1 MTDYPSFAPQ
11 HGSDPNKPKEQ
22 TRIMPDMMYSAPT
35 NSYSYYNEP
44 KIDKQTEK
52 SDNPNSSNL
61 LDRMATE
68 HTASN
73 TRAVIA
79 VILLGAIAPVAM
91 ISLFFTI
98 LGTTQN
104 MRTTVSAMA
113 CVISAL
119 SIAAIVMAMLNMRKN
134 AMASIAIIIAL
145 IVQMGVVL
153 YTAYAFQDISRS
165 VKTMMVKETEK
176 TIQDEIKYRLDSATR
191 SIDRAKSSLQDKS
204 QAYKD
209 LYERLK
215 QSSQDQINALRK
227 KFDEVKDK
235 LSKQAQT
242 PAPAPAPV
250 PRQQPRQQ
258 PQQTP
263 PSSQPNQSN
272 PSKQQSDSSVVDK
285 AKETIKEIGKNV
297 KDSINNK

>member
-44 KIDKQTEK
+44 KVDKK
-52 SDNPNSSNL
+52 SEESNSSNL

-113 CVISAL
+113 CIISVL

-134 AMASIAIIIAL
+134 AMASIAIVIAL
-145 IVQMGVVL
+145 IVQMSVVL

-242 PAPAPAPV
+242 PAPQPQPV
-250 PRQQPRQQ
+250 PRQQWHQQ

-263 PSSQPNQSN
+263 PSSQQNQSN

>member
-1 MTDYPSFAPQ
+1 MADYPSFAPQ

-44 KIDKQTEK
+44 KVDKKPEE
-52 SDNPNSSNL
+52 PNSSNL

-113 CVISAL
+113 CIISVL

-134 AMASIAIIIAL
+134 AMASIAIVIAL
-145 IVQMGVVL
+145 IVQMSVVL

-242 PAPAPAPV
+242 PAPQPQPV
-250 PRQQPRQQ
+250 PRQQWHQQ

-272 PSKQQSDSSVVDK
+272 PSKQQSDQLIDK
-285 AKETIKEIGKNV
+285 AKDVIKEVGKNV

>member
-1 MTDYPSFAPQ
+1 
-11 HGSDPNKPKEQ
+11 
-22 TRIMPDMMYSAPT
+22 MPDMMYSAPT

-44 KIDKQTEK
+44 KVDEQTEQPK
-52 SDNPNSSNL
+52 ANSSSNL
-61 LDRMATE
+61 LDRMSTE

-79 VILLGAIAPVAM
+79 VILLGAIAPVTM

-104 MRTTVSAMA
+104 MRTTVSIMA
-113 CVISAL
+113 GIISVL
-119 SIAAIVMAMLNMRKN
+119 SIGAIVMAMLNMRKN
-134 AMASIAIIIAL
+134 AMASIAIVIAL
-145 IVQMGVVL
+145 IVQMSVVL

-176 TIQDEIKYRLDSATR
+176 TIEDEIKYRLDSATR

-209 LYERLK
+209 LYEKLK

-235 LSKQAQT
+235 LSKQVQT
-242 PAPAPAPV
+242 PAPQPQPV
-250 PRQQPRQQ
+250 PRQQWHQQ

-272 PSKQQSDSSVVDK
+272 PSKQSDQLVDK

>member
-11 HGSDPNKPKEQ
+11 HSSDPNKPKEQ

-44 KIDKQTEK
+44 KVDKKPEE
-52 SDNPNSSNL
+52 SNSSNL

-79 VILLGAIAPVAM
+79 VILLGAIAPVTM

-104 MRTTVSAMA
+104 MRTTVSIMA
-113 CVISAL
+113 GIISVIS
-119 SIAAIVMAMLNMRKN
+119 IGAIVMAMLNMRKN
-134 AMASIAIIIAL
+134 AMASIAIVIAL
-145 IVQMGVVL
+145 IVQMSVVL

-176 TIQDEIKYRLDSATR
+176 TIEDEIKYRLDSATR

-209 LYERLK
+209 LYEKLK

-235 LSKQAQT
+235 LSKQVQT
-242 PAPAPAPV
+242 PAPQSQPV
-250 PRQQPRQQ
+250 PRQQWHQQ

-263 PSSQPNQSN
+263 PSSQQNQSN
-272 PSKQQSDSSVVDK
+272 PSKQQSDQSVVDK
-285 AKETIKEIGKNV
+285 AKDVIKEVGKNV

>member
-1 MTDYPSFAPQ
+1 MADYPSFAPQ
-11 HGSDPNKPKEQ
+11 HSSDPNKPKEQ

-44 KIDKQTEK
+44 KVDKKPEE
-52 SDNPNSSNL
+52 SNSSNL

-79 VILLGAIAPVAM
+79 VILLGAIAPVTM

-104 MRTTVSAMA
+104 MRTTVSIMA
-113 CVISAL
+113 GIISVIS
-119 SIAAIVMAMLNMRKN
+119 IGAIVMAMLNMRKN
-134 AMASIAIIIAL
+134 AMASIAIVIAL
-145 IVQMGVVL
+145 IVQMSVVL

-176 TIQDEIKYRLDSATR
+176 TIEDEIKYRLDSATR

-209 LYERLK
+209 LYEKLK

-242 PAPAPAPV
+242 PAPQPQPV
-250 PRQQPRQQ
+250 PRQQWHQQ

-263 PSSQPNQSN
+263 PSSQQNQSN
-272 PSKQQSDSSVVDK
+272 PSKQQSDQSMVDK
-285 AKETIKEIGKNV
+285 AKDVIKEVGKNV

>member
-11 HGSDPNKPKEQ
+11 HSSDPNKPKEQ

-44 KIDKQTEK
+44 KVDKQTEK
-52 SDNPNSSNL
+52 SDNPDSNL

-113 CVISAL
+113 CIISVL

-134 AMASIAIIIAL
+134 AMVSIAIVIAL
-145 IVQMGVVL
+145 IVQMSVVL

-215 QSSQDQINALRK
+215 QSSQNQINALRQ

-235 LSKQAQT
+235 LNK
-242 PAPAPAPV
+242 PAPAPQAPQPQPV
-250 PRQQPRQQ
+250 PRQQWHQQ

-263 PSSQPNQSN
+263 PSSQQNQSN
-272 PSKQQSDSSVVDK
+272 PSKQSDQLVDK
-285 AKETIKEIGKNV
+285 AKDVIKEVGKNV

>member
-1 MTDYPSFAPQ
+1 MADYPSFAPQ

-44 KIDKQTEK
+44 KVDKKPEE
-52 SDNPNSSNL
+52 SNSSNL

-113 CVISAL
+113 CIISVL

-134 AMASIAIIIAL
+134 AMASIAIVIAL
-145 IVQMGVVL
+145 IVQMSVVL
-153 YTAYAFQDISRS
+153 YTAYAFQDISHS

-176 TIQDEIKYRLDSATR
+176 TIQDKIKYRLDSATR

-242 PAPAPAPV
+242 PAPQPQPV
-250 PRQQPRQQ
+250 PRQQWHQQ

-263 PSSQPNQSN
+263 PSSQQNQSN
-272 PSKQQSDSSVVDK
+272 PSKQSDQLVDK
-285 AKETIKEIGKNV
+285 AKDVIKEVGKNV

>member
-44 KIDKQTEK
+44 KVDKKPEE
-52 SDNPNSSNL
+52 SNSSNL

-79 VILLGAIAPVAM
+79 VILLGAIAPVTM

-104 MRTTVSAMA
+104 MRTTMSIMA
-113 CVISAL
+113 GIISVIS
-119 SIAAIVMAMLNMRKN
+119 IGAIVMAMLNMRKN

-145 IVQMGVVL
+145 IVQMSVVL

-176 TIQDEIKYRLDSATR
+176 TIEDEIKYRLDSATR

-209 LYERLK
+209 LYEKLK

-235 LSKQAQT
+235 LSKQVQT
-242 PAPAPAPV
+242 PAPQPQPV
-250 PRQQPRQQ
+250 PHQQWHQQ

-263 PSSQPNQSN
+263 PSSQQNQSN
-272 PSKQQSDSSVVDK
+272 PSKQSDSSVVDK

>member
-11 HGSDPNKPKEQ
+11 HSSDPNKPKEQ

-44 KIDKQTEK
+44 KVDKKPEE
-52 SDNPNSSNL
+52 SNSSNL

-79 VILLGAIAPVAM
+79 VILLGAIAPVTM

-104 MRTTVSAMA
+104 MRTTVSIMA
-113 CVISAL
+113 GIISVIS
-119 SIAAIVMAMLNMRKN
+119 IGAIVMAMLNMRKN
-134 AMASIAIIIAL
+134 AMASIAIVIAL
-145 IVQMGVVL
+145 IVQMSVVL

-176 TIQDEIKYRLDSATR
+176 TIEDEIKYRLDSATR

-209 LYERLK
+209 LYEKLK

-235 LSKQAQT
+235 LSKQAQ
-242 PAPAPAPV
+242 APAPQPQPV
-250 PRQQPRQQ
+250 PRQQWHQQ

-263 PSSQPNQSN
+263 PSSQQNQSN
-272 PSKQQSDSSVVDK
+272 PSKQSDQSMVDK
-285 AKETIKEIGKNV
+285 AKDVIKEVGKNV

>member
-35 NSYSYYNEP
+35 NSYNYYNEP
-44 KIDKQTEK
+44 KVDKKPEE
-52 SDNPNSSNL
+52 SNSSNL

-104 MRTTVSAMA
+104 MRTTVSTMA
-113 CVISAL
+113 CIISVL

-134 AMASIAIIIAL
+134 AMASIAIVIAL
-145 IVQMGVVL
+145 IVQMSVVL

-176 TIQDEIKYRLDSATR
+176 TIEDEIKYRLDSATR
-191 SIDRAKSSLQDKS
+191 SIDRAKSSLQDNS

-215 QSSQDQINALRK
+215 QSSQDQINALRR

-250 PRQQPRQQ
+250 PRQQWHQQ

-263 PSSQPNQSN
+263 PSSQQNQSN

-297 KDSINNK
+297 KDTINNK

>member
-11 HGSDPNKPKEQ
+11 HSSDPNKPKEQ

-44 KIDKQTEK
+44 KVDKKPDE
-52 SDNPNSSNL
+52 SNSSNL
-61 LDRMATE
+61 LDRMSTE

-113 CVISAL
+113 CIISVL

-134 AMASIAIIIAL
+134 AMASIAIVIAL
-145 IVQMGVVL
+145 IVQMSVVL

-176 TIQDEIKYRLDSATR
+176 TIEDEIKYRLDSATR

-209 LYERLK
+209 LYEKLK

-235 LSKQAQT
+235 LSKQVQT
-242 PAPAPAPV
+242 PAPQPQPV
-250 PRQQPRQQ
+250 PRQQWHQQ

-263 PSSQPNQSN
+263 PSSQQNQSN
-272 PSKQQSDSSVVDK
+272 PSKQQSDQSMVDK
-285 AKETIKEIGKNV
+285 AKDVIKEVGKNV

>member
-44 KIDKQTEK
+44 KVDEK
-52 SDNPNSSNL
+52 SDKPDSSNL

-104 MRTTVSAMA
+104 MRTTVSTMA
-113 CVISAL
+113 CIISVL
-119 SIAAIVMAMLNMRKN
+119 SIAAIVMALLNMRKN
-134 AMASIAIIIAL
+134 AMASIAIVIAL
-145 IVQMGVVL
+145 IVQMSVVL

-176 TIQDEIKYRLDSATR
+176 TIEDEIKYRLDSATR

-250 PRQQPRQQ
+250 PRQQWHQQ

-263 PSSQPNQSN
+263 PSSQQNQSN
-272 PSKQQSDSSVVDK
+272 PSKQSDSSVVDK

>member
-44 KIDKQTEK
+44 KVDKK
-52 SDNPNSSNL
+52 SDNSDSSNL

-79 VILLGAIAPVAM
+79 VILLSAIAPVAM

-104 MRTTVSAMA
+104 MRTTVSIMA
-113 CVISAL
+113 CIISVL
-119 SIAAIVMAMLNMRKN
+119 SIGTIVMAMLNMRKN
-134 AMASIAIIIAL
+134 AMASIAIVIAL
-145 IVQMGVVL
+145 IVQMSVVL

-176 TIQDEIKYRLDSATR
+176 TIEDEIKYRLDNATR

-209 LYERLK
+209 LYEKLK

-235 LSKQAQT
+235 LSKATQPAPQPQRQQQVT
-242 PAPAPAPV
+242 PAPAP
-250 PRQQPRQQ
+250 Q
-258 PQQTP
+258 PQHQP
-263 PSSQPNQSN
+263 QPNQPNQSN
-272 PSKQQSDSSVVDK
+272 PSKQSDQLVDK
-285 AKETIKEIGKNV
+285 AKDVIKEVGKNV

>member
-1 MTDYPSFAPQ
+1 MADYPSFAPQ
-11 HGSDPNKPKEQ
+11 HSSDPNKPKEQ

-44 KIDKQTEK
+44 KVDKK
-52 SDNPNSSNL
+52 SEESNSSNL
-61 LDRMATE
+61 LDRMSTE

-79 VILLGAIAPVAM
+79 VILLGAIAPVTM

-104 MRTTVSAMA
+104 MRTTVSIMA
-113 CVISAL
+113 GIISVL

-134 AMASIAIIIAL
+134 AMASIAIVIAL
-145 IVQMGVVL
+145 IVQMSVVL

-176 TIQDEIKYRLDSATR
+176 TIEDEIKYRLDSATR

-209 LYERLK
+209 LYEKLK

-242 PAPAPAPV
+242 PAPQPQPV
-250 PRQQPRQQ
+250 PRQQWHQQ

-272 PSKQQSDSSVVDK
+272 PSKQQSDQLIDK
-285 AKETIKEIGKNV
+285 AKDVIKEVGKNV

>member
-44 KIDKQTEK
+44 KVDEQTEQPK
-52 SDNPNSSNL
+52 ANSSSNL
-61 LDRMATE
+61 LDRMSTE

-134 AMASIAIIIAL
+134 AMASIAIVIAL
-145 IVQMGVVL
+145 IVQMSVVL

-176 TIQDEIKYRLDSATR
+176 TIEDEIKYRLDSATR

-209 LYERLK
+209 LYEKLK

-235 LSKQAQT
+235 LSKQVQT
-242 PAPAPAPV
+242 PAPQPQPV
-250 PRQQPRQQ
+250 PRQQWHQQ

-263 PSSQPNQSN
+263 PSSQQNQSN
-272 PSKQQSDSSVVDK
+272 PSKQSDQSMVDK
-285 AKETIKEIGKNV
+285 AKDVIKEVGKNV

>member
-1 MTDYPSFAPQ
+1 MTNYPSFAPQ

-44 KIDKQTEK
+44 KVDEQTEQPK
-52 SDNPNSSNL
+52 ANSSSNL
-61 LDRMATE
+61 LDRMSTE

-79 VILLGAIAPVAM
+79 VILLGAIAPVTM

-104 MRTTVSAMA
+104 MRTTVSIMA
-113 CVISAL
+113 GIISVIS
-119 SIAAIVMAMLNMRKN
+119 IGAIIMAMLNMRKN
-134 AMASIAIIIAL
+134 AMASIAIVIAL
-145 IVQMGVVL
+145 IVQMSVVL

-176 TIQDEIKYRLDSATR
+176 TIEDEIKYRLDSATR

-209 LYERLK
+209 LYEKLK

-235 LSKQAQT
+235 LSKQVQT
-242 PAPAPAPV
+242 PAPQPQPV
-250 PRQQPRQQ
+250 PRQQWHQQ

-263 PSSQPNQSN
+263 PSSQQNQSN
-272 PSKQQSDSSVVDK
+272 PSKQSDQSMVDK
-285 AKETIKEIGKNV
+285 AKDVIKEVGKNV

>member
-11 HGSDPNKPKEQ
+11 YGSDPNKPKEQ

-44 KIDKQTEK
+44 KVDKKPEE
-52 SDNPNSSNL
+52 SNSSNL

-104 MRTTVSAMA
+104 MRTTVSSMA
-113 CVISAL
+113 CIISVL

-134 AMASIAIIIAL
+134 AMASIAIVIAL
-145 IVQMGVVL
+145 IVQMSIVL

-176 TIQDEIKYRLDSATR
+176 TIQDEIQYRLDSATR

-235 LSKQAQT
+235 LSKQVQT
-242 PAPAPAPV
+242 PAPQPQPV
-250 PRQQPRQQ
+250 PRQQWHQQ

-263 PSSQPNQSN
+263 PSSQQNQSN
-272 PSKQQSDSSVVDK
+272 PSKQSDQLVDK
-285 AKETIKEIGKNV
+285 AKDVIKEVGKNV

>member
-44 KIDKQTEK
+44 KVDEK
-52 SDNPNSSNL
+52 PEESNSSNL

-113 CVISAL
+113 CIISVL

-134 AMASIAIIIAL
+134 AMASIAIVIAL
-145 IVQMGVVL
+145 IVQMSVVL
-153 YTAYAFQDISRS
+153 YTAYAFQDIYRS

-235 LSKQAQT
+235 LSKQVQT
-242 PAPAPAPV
+242 PAPVPAPV
-250 PRQQPRQQ
+250 PRQQPHQQ
-258 PQQTP
+258 LQQTP
-263 PSSQPNQSN
+263 PSSQQNQSN

-285 AKETIKEIGKNV
+285 AKDVIKEVGKNV

>member
-1 MTDYPSFAPQ
+1 MADYPSFAPQ
-11 HGSDPNKPKEQ
+11 HSSDPNKPKEQ

-44 KIDKQTEK
+44 KVDEK
-52 SDNPNSSNL
+52 PEESNSSNL

-79 VILLGAIAPVAM
+79 VILLGAIAPVTM

-104 MRTTVSAMA
+104 MRTTVSIMA
-113 CVISAL
+113 GIISVL
-119 SIAAIVMAMLNMRKN
+119 SIGAIVMAMLNMRKN

-145 IVQMGVVL
+145 IVQMSVVL

-176 TIQDEIKYRLDSATR
+176 TIEDEIKYRLDSATR

-209 LYERLK
+209 LYEKLK

-235 LSKQAQT
+235 LSKQVQT
-242 PAPAPAPV
+242 PAPQPQPV
-250 PRQQPRQQ
+250 PRQQWHQQ

-263 PSSQPNQSN
+263 PSSQQNQSN
-272 PSKQQSDSSVVDK
+272 PSKQSDSSVVDK

>member
-11 HGSDPNKPKEQ
+11 HSSDPNKPKEQ

-44 KIDKQTEK
+44 KVDEKQDKR
-52 SDNPNSSNL
+52 DSSNP

-79 VILLGAIAPVAM
+79 VILLGAIAPVTM

-104 MRTTVSAMA
+104 MRTTVSIMA
-113 CVISAL
+113 GIISVL
-119 SIAAIVMAMLNMRKN
+119 SIGAIVMAMLNMRKN
-134 AMASIAIIIAL
+134 AMASIAIVIAL
-145 IVQMGVVL
+145 IVQMSVVL

-176 TIQDEIKYRLDSATR
+176 TIEDEIKYRLDSATR

-209 LYERLK
+209 LYEKLK

-227 KFDEVKDK
+227 KFDEVKNK
-235 LSKQAQT
+235 LSKQVQT
-242 PAPAPAPV
+242 PAPQPQPV
-250 PRQQPRQQ
+250 PRQQWHQQ

-263 PSSQPNQSN
+263 PSSQQNQSN
-272 PSKQQSDSSVVDK
+272 PSKQSDQSMVDK
-285 AKETIKEIGKNV
+285 AKDVIKEVGKNV

>member
-1 MTDYPSFAPQ
+1 MADYPSFAPQ

-44 KIDKQTEK
+44 KVDKKPEE
-52 SDNPNSSNL
+52 SNSSNL

-113 CVISAL
+113 CIISVL

-134 AMASIAIIIAL
+134 AMASIAIVIAL
-145 IVQMGVVL
+145 IVQMSVVL

-215 QSSQDQINALRK
+215 QSSQDQINALRQ

-242 PAPAPAPV
+242 PAPQPQPV
-250 PRQQPRQQ
+250 PRQQWHQQ

-263 PSSQPNQSN
+263 PSS
-272 PSKQQSDSSVVDK
+272 QSDSSVVDK

>member
-11 HGSDPNKPKEQ
+11 HSSDPNKPKEQ

-35 NSYSYYNEP
+35 NSYNYYNEP
-44 KIDKQTEK
+44 KVDKKPEE
-52 SDNPNSSNL
+52 SNSSNL
-61 LDRMATE
+61 LDRMSTE

-79 VILLGAIAPVAM
+79 VILLGAIAPVTM

-104 MRTTVSAMA
+104 MRTTVSIMA
-113 CVISAL
+113 GIISVIS
-119 SIAAIVMAMLNMRKN
+119 IGAIVMAMLNMRKN
-134 AMASIAIIIAL
+134 AMASIAIVIAL
-145 IVQMGVVL
+145 IVQMSVVL

-176 TIQDEIKYRLDSATR
+176 TIEDEIKYRLDSATR

-209 LYERLK
+209 LYEKLK

-235 LSKQAQT
+235 LSKQVQT
-242 PAPAPAPV
+242 PTPQPQPV
-250 PRQQPRQQ
+250 PRQQWHQQ

-263 PSSQPNQSN
+263 PSSQQNQSN
-272 PSKQQSDSSVVDK
+272 PSKQSDQSMIDK
-285 AKETIKEIGKNV
+285 AKDVIKEVGKNV

>member
-44 KIDKQTEK
+44 KVDEK
-52 SDNPNSSNL
+52 PEESNSSNL

-113 CVISAL
+113 CIISVL

-134 AMASIAIIIAL
+134 AMASIAIVIAL

-176 TIQDEIKYRLDSATR
+176 TIEDEIKYRLDSATR

-235 LSKQAQT
+235 LSKQVQT

-250 PRQQPRQQ
+250 PRQQWHQQ

-263 PSSQPNQSN
+263 PSSQQNQSN

-285 AKETIKEIGKNV
+285 AKDVIKEVGKNV

>member
-1 MTDYPSFAPQ
+1 MADYPSFAPQ

-44 KIDKQTEK
+44 KVDEK
-52 SDNPNSSNL
+52 PEESNSSNL
-61 LDRMATE
+61 LDRMSTE

-79 VILLGAIAPVAM
+79 VILLGAIAPATM

-104 MRTTVSAMA
+104 MRTTVSIMA
-113 CVISAL
+113 GIISVL
-119 SIAAIVMAMLNMRKN
+119 SIGAIVMAMLNMRKN
-134 AMASIAIIIAL
+134 AMASIAIVIAL
-145 IVQMGVVL
+145 IVQMSVVL

-176 TIQDEIKYRLDSATR
+176 TIEDEIKYHLDSATR
-191 SIDRAKSSLQDKS
+191 SIDRTKSSLQDKS

-209 LYERLK
+209 LYEKLK

-235 LSKQAQT
+235 LSKQVQT
-242 PAPAPAPV
+242 PAPQPQPV
-250 PRQQPRQQ
+250 PRQQWHQQ

-263 PSSQPNQSN
+263 PSSQQNQSN
-272 PSKQQSDSSVVDK
+272 PSKQSDQLVDK
-285 AKETIKEIGKNV
+285 AKDVIKEVGKNV
-297 KDSINNK
+297 KDTINNK

>member
-1 MTDYPSFAPQ
+1 MADYPSFAPQ

-35 NSYSYYNEP
+35 NSYNYYNEP
-44 KIDKQTEK
+44 KVDKKPEE
-52 SDNPNSSNL
+52 SNSSNL

-113 CVISAL
+113 CIISVL

-134 AMASIAIIIAL
+134 AMASIAIVIAL
-145 IVQMGVVL
+145 IVQMSVVL

-176 TIQDEIKYRLDSATR
+176 TIEDEIKYRLDSATR
-191 SIDRAKSSLQDKS
+191 SIDRAKRSLQDKS

-235 LSKQAQT
+235 LSKQVQT
-242 PAPAPAPV
+242 PAPQPQPV
-250 PRQQPRQQ
+250 PRQQWHQQ

-263 PSSQPNQSN
+263 PSSQQNQSN

>member
-1 MTDYPSFAPQ
+1 MADYPSFAPQ

-44 KIDKQTEK
+44 KVDEQTEQPK
-52 SDNPNSSNL
+52 ANSSSNL

-79 VILLGAIAPVAM
+79 VILLGAIAPVTM

-104 MRTTVSAMA
+104 MRTTVSIMA
-113 CVISAL
+113 GIISVL
-119 SIAAIVMAMLNMRKN
+119 SIGAIVMAMLNMRKN
-134 AMASIAIIIAL
+134 AMASIAIVIAL
-145 IVQMGVVL
+145 IVQMSVVL

-176 TIQDEIKYRLDSATR
+176 TIEDEIKYRLDSATR

-209 LYERLK
+209 LYEKLK

-235 LSKQAQT
+235 LSKQVQT
-242 PAPAPAPV
+242 PAPQPQPV
-250 PRQQPRQQ
+250 PRQQWHQQ

-263 PSSQPNQSN
+263 PSSQQSQSN
-272 PSKQQSDSSVVDK
+272 PSKQQSDQSMVDK
-285 AKETIKEIGKNV
+285 AKDVIKEVGKNV

>member
-1 MTDYPSFAPQ
+1 MADYPSFAPQ
-11 HGSDPNKPKEQ
+11 HSSDPNKPKEQ

-44 KIDKQTEK
+44 KVDKK
-52 SDNPNSSNL
+52 SEESNSSNL
-61 LDRMATE
+61 LDRMSTE

-119 SIAAIVMAMLNMRKN
+119 SIGAIVMAMLNMRKN
-134 AMASIAIIIAL
+134 TMASIAIVIAL
-145 IVQMGVVL
+145 IVQMSVVL

-176 TIQDEIKYRLDSATR
+176 TIEDEIKYRLDSATR

-242 PAPAPAPV
+242 PAPQPQPV
-250 PRQQPRQQ
+250 PRQQWHQQ

-272 PSKQQSDSSVVDK
+272 PSKQQSDQLIDK
-285 AKETIKEIGKNV
+285 AKDVIKEVGKNV
-297 KDSINNK
+297 KNSINNK

>member
-1 MTDYPSFAPQ
+1 MADYPSFAPQ
-11 HGSDPNKPKEQ
+11 HSSDPNKPKEQ

-44 KIDKQTEK
+44 KVDKKPEE
-52 SDNPNSSNL
+52 SNSSNL

-113 CVISAL
+113 CIISIL

-134 AMASIAIIIAL
+134 AMASIAIVIAL
-145 IVQMGVVL
+145 IVQMSVVL

-235 LSKQAQT
+235 LSKQVQT
-242 PAPAPAPV
+242 PAPQQQPV
-250 PRQQPRQQ
+250 QRQQWHQQ

-263 PSSQPNQSN
+263 PSSQQNQSN

-297 KDSINNK
+297 KNTINNK

>member
-1 MTDYPSFAPQ
+1 MADYPSFAPQ

-35 NSYSYYNEP
+35 NSYSYYNES
-44 KIDKQTEK
+44 KVDKKPEE
-52 SDNPNSSNL
+52 SNSSNL

-79 VILLGAIAPVAM
+79 VILLGAITPVAM

-104 MRTTVSAMA
+104 MRTTVSVMA
-113 CVISAL
+113 CIISVL

-134 AMASIAIIIAL
+134 AMASIAIVIAL
-145 IVQMGVVL
+145 IVQMSVVL

-176 TIQDEIKYRLDSATR
+176 TIQDEIKYRLDNATR

-235 LSKQAQT
+235 LSKQVQT

-272 PSKQQSDSSVVDK
+272 PSKQQSDQLIDK
-285 AKETIKEIGKNV
+285 AKDVIKEVGKNV

>member
-1 MTDYPSFAPQ
+1 
-11 HGSDPNKPKEQ
+11 
-22 TRIMPDMMYSAPT
+22 MPDMMYSAPT

-44 KIDKQTEK
+44 KVDEQTEQPK
-52 SDNPNSSNL
+52 ANSSSNL

-79 VILLGAIAPVAM
+79 VILLGAIAPVTM

-104 MRTTVSAMA
+104 MRTTVSIMA
-113 CVISAL
+113 GIISVL
-119 SIAAIVMAMLNMRKN
+119 SIGAIVMAMLNMRKN
-134 AMASIAIIIAL
+134 AMASIAIVIAL
-145 IVQMGVVL
+145 IVQMSVVL

-176 TIQDEIKYRLDSATR
+176 TIEDEIKYRLDSATR

-209 LYERLK
+209 LYEKLK

-235 LSKQAQT
+235 LSKQVQT

-250 PRQQPRQQ
+250 PRQQWHQQ

-272 PSKQQSDSSVVDK
+272 PSKQSDQSMVDK
-285 AKETIKEIGKNV
+285 AKDVIKEVGKNV

>member
-44 KIDKQTEK
+44 KVDKK
-52 SDNPNSSNL
+52 SDNSDSSNL

-91 ISLFFTI
+91 ISLFFAI
-98 LGTTQN
+98 LGATQN

-113 CVISAL
+113 CIISVL

-134 AMASIAIIIAL
+134 AMASIAIVIAL
-145 IVQMGVVL
+145 IVQMSVVL

-176 TIQDEIKYRLDSATR
+176 TIEDEIKYRLDSATR

-235 LSKQAQT
+235 LSKQVQT
-242 PAPAPAPV
+242 PAPQPQPV
-250 PRQQPRQQ
+250 PRQQWHQQ

-272 PSKQQSDSSVVDK
+272 PSKQQSDQLIDK
-285 AKETIKEIGKNV
+285 AKDVIKEVGKNV

>member
-11 HGSDPNKPKEQ
+11 HSSDPNKPKEQ

-44 KIDKQTEK
+44 KVDEKQDKR
-52 SDNPNSSNL
+52 DSSNP

-79 VILLGAIAPVAM
+79 VILLGAIAPVTM

-104 MRTTVSAMA
+104 MRTTVSIMA
-113 CVISAL
+113 GIISVL
-119 SIAAIVMAMLNMRKN
+119 SIGAIVMAMLNMRKN
-134 AMASIAIIIAL
+134 AMASIAIVIAL
-145 IVQMGVVL
+145 IVQMSVVL

-176 TIQDEIKYRLDSATR
+176 TIEDEIKYRLDSATR

-209 LYERLK
+209 LYEKLK

-235 LSKQAQT
+235 LSKQVQT
-242 PAPAPAPV
+242 PAPQPQPV
-250 PRQQPRQQ
+250 PRQQWHQQ

-263 PSSQPNQSN
+263 PSSQQNQSN
-272 PSKQQSDSSVVDK
+272 PSKQSDQSMVDK
-285 AKETIKEIGKNV
+285 AKDVIKEVGKNV

>member
-1 MTDYPSFAPQ
+1 
-11 HGSDPNKPKEQ
+11 
-22 TRIMPDMMYSAPT
+22 MPDMMYSAPT

-44 KIDKQTEK
+44 KVDKKPEE
-52 SDNPNSSNL
+52 SNSSNL

-79 VILLGAIAPVAM
+79 VILLGAIAPVTM

-104 MRTTVSAMA
+104 MRTTVSIMA
-113 CVISAL
+113 GIISVIS
-119 SIAAIVMAMLNMRKN
+119 IGAIVMAMLNMRKN
-134 AMASIAIIIAL
+134 AMASIAIVIAL
-145 IVQMGVVL
+145 IVQMSVVL

-176 TIQDEIKYRLDSATR
+176 TIEDEIKYRLDSATR

-209 LYERLK
+209 LYEKLK

-235 LSKQAQT
+235 LSKQVQT
-242 PAPAPAPV
+242 PAPQSQPV
-250 PRQQPRQQ
+250 PRQQWHQQ

-263 PSSQPNQSN
+263 PSSQQNQSN
-272 PSKQQSDSSVVDK
+272 PSKQQSDQSVVDK
-285 AKETIKEIGKNV
+285 AKDVIKEVGKNV

>member
-1 MTDYPSFAPQ
+1 MANYPSFAPQ
-11 HGSDPNKPKEQ
+11 HSSDPNKPKEQ

-44 KIDKQTEK
+44 KVDEKQDKR
-52 SDNPNSSNL
+52 DSSNP

-79 VILLGAIAPVAM
+79 VILLGAIAPVTM

-104 MRTTVSAMA
+104 MRTTVSIMA
-113 CVISAL
+113 GIISAL
-119 SIAAIVMAMLNMRKN
+119 SIGAIVMAMLNMRKN
-134 AMASIAIIIAL
+134 AMASIAIVIAL
-145 IVQMGVVL
+145 IVQMSVVL

-176 TIQDEIKYRLDSATR
+176 TIEDEIKYRLDSATR

-209 LYERLK
+209 LYEKLK

-235 LSKQAQT
+235 LSKQVQT
-242 PAPAPAPV
+242 PAPQPQPV
-250 PRQQPRQQ
+250 PRQQWHQQ

-263 PSSQPNQSN
+263 PNSQQNQSN
-272 PSKQQSDSSVVDK
+272 PSKQSDQSMVDK
-285 AKETIKEIGKNV
+285 AKDVIKEVGKNV

>member
-11 HGSDPNKPKEQ
+11 HSSDPNKPKEQ

-44 KIDKQTEK
+44 KVDKKPEE
-52 SDNPNSSNL
+52 SNSSNL
-61 LDRMATE
+61 LDRMSTE

-113 CVISAL
+113 CIISVL

-134 AMASIAIIIAL
+134 AMASIAIVIAL
-145 IVQMGVVL
+145 IVQMSVVL

-235 LSKQAQT
+235 LSKQVQT
-242 PAPAPAPV
+242 PAPQPQPV
-250 PRQQPRQQ
+250 PRQQ

-272 PSKQQSDSSVVDK
+272 PSKQQSDSVVDK
-285 AKETIKEIGKNV
+285 AKDVIKEVGKNV

>member
-44 KIDKQTEK
+44 KVDEQTEQPK
-52 SDNPNSSNL
+52 ANSSSNL

-79 VILLGAIAPVAM
+79 VILLGAIAPVTM

-104 MRTTVSAMA
+104 MRTTVSIMA
-113 CVISAL
+113 GIISVL
-119 SIAAIVMAMLNMRKN
+119 SIGAIVMAMLNMRKN
-134 AMASIAIIIAL
+134 AMASIAIVIAL
-145 IVQMGVVL
+145 IVQMSVVL

-176 TIQDEIKYRLDSATR
+176 TIEDEIKYCLDSATR

-209 LYERLK
+209 LYEKLK

-235 LSKQAQT
+235 LSKQVQT
-242 PAPAPAPV
+242 PAPQPQPV
-250 PRQQPRQQ
+250 PRQQWHQQ

-263 PSSQPNQSN
+263 PSSQQSQSN
-272 PSKQQSDSSVVDK
+272 PSKQQSDQSMVDK
-285 AKETIKEIGKNV
+285 AKDVIKEVGKNV

>member
-35 NSYSYYNEP
+35 NSYNYYNEP
-44 KIDKQTEK
+44 KVDKQTKK
-52 SDNPNSSNL
+52 SDNPDSSNL

-113 CVISAL
+113 CIISVL

-134 AMASIAIIIAL
+134 AMASIAIVIAL
-145 IVQMGVVL
+145 IVQMSVVL

-176 TIQDEIKYRLDSATR
+176 TIEDEIKYRLDSATR

-209 LYERLK
+209 LYEKLK

-235 LSKQAQT
+235 LSKQVQT
-242 PAPAPAPV
+242 PAPQPQPV
-250 PRQQPRQQ
+250 PRQQWHQQ

-272 PSKQQSDSSVVDK
+272 PPKQQSDSSVVDK
-285 AKETIKEIGKNV
+285 AKETIKEVGKNV
-297 KDSINNK
+297 KDAINNK

>member
-1 MTDYPSFAPQ
+1 MADYPSFAPQ

-44 KIDKQTEK
+44 KVDKKPEE
-52 SDNPNSSNL
+52 SNSSNL

-104 MRTTVSAMA
+104 MRTTVSTMA
-113 CVISAL
+113 CIISVL

-134 AMASIAIIIAL
+134 AMASIAIVIAL
-145 IVQMGVVL
+145 IVQMSVVL

-209 LYERLK
+209 LYEKLK
-215 QSSQDQINALRK
+215 QSSQDQINALRR
-227 KFDEVKDK
+227 KFDEVRDK

-250 PRQQPRQQ
+250 PRQQWHQQ

-285 AKETIKEIGKNV
+285 AKDVIKEVGKNV

>member
-44 KIDKQTEK
+44 KVDEKQDKR
-52 SDNPNSSNL
+52 DSSNL

-113 CVISAL
+113 CIISVL

-134 AMASIAIIIAL
+134 AMASIAIVIAL
-145 IVQMGVVL
+145 IVQMSVVL

-242 PAPAPAPV
+242 PAPQPQPV
-250 PRQQPRQQ
+250 PRQQWHQQ

-272 PSKQQSDSSVVDK
+272 PSKQQSDQLIDK
-285 AKETIKEIGKNV
+285 AKDVIKEVGKNV

>member
-1 MTDYPSFAPQ
+1 MADYPSFAPQ
-11 HGSDPNKPKEQ
+11 HSSDPNKPKEQ

-44 KIDKQTEK
+44 KVNEKQDKR
-52 SDNPNSSNL
+52 DSSNL
-61 LDRMATE
+61 LDRMSTE

-79 VILLGAIAPVAM
+79 VILLGAIAPVTM

-104 MRTTVSAMA
+104 MRTTVSIMA
-113 CVISAL
+113 GIISVL
-119 SIAAIVMAMLNMRKN
+119 SIGAIVMAMLNMRKN
-134 AMASIAIIIAL
+134 AMASIAIVIAL
-145 IVQMGVVL
+145 IVQMSVVL

-176 TIQDEIKYRLDSATR
+176 TIEDEIKYRLDSATR

-209 LYERLK
+209 LYEKLK

-235 LSKQAQT
+235 LSKQAQ
-242 PAPAPAPV
+242 APAPQPQPV
-250 PRQQPRQQ
+250 PRQQWHQQ

-263 PSSQPNQSN
+263 PSSQQNQSN
-272 PSKQQSDSSVVDK
+272 PSKQQSDQSMVDK
-285 AKETIKEIGKNV
+285 AKDVIKEVGKNV